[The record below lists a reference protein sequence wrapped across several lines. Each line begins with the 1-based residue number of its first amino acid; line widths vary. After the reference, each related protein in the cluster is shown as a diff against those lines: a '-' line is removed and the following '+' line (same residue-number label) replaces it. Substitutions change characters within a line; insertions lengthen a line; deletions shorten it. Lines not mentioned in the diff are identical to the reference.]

1 VFSRDLPEE
10 SGRSLAKGTIPVRP
24 IDLAP
29 FRTDDLMRFLTG
41 VVALVL
47 LAAGGRRFRSAG
59 KMTRPAEGT

>member
-1 VFSRDLPEE
+1 
-10 SGRSLAKGTIPVRP
+10 VRP